1 MMVEKSYKMVPTRDG
16 FGHGLVELGK
26 INKNVVVLSADL
38 TDSTR
43 ANWFK
48 KEFPE
53 RFFGLGVAEQDMIGA
68 AAGFA
73 LMGKIP
79 FACTFGVFASGRAW
93 DQIRVSIAYMNLNVK
108 IIGTHGGISVGPDG
122 ATHQA
127 LEEIA
132 LMRILPNM
140 TIIVPCDA
148 LEAKRATMAAAG
160 FKGPVYIR
168 LGRSGTPTITKE
180 TGLFKIGKANVLK
193 NGKDVSIFACG
204 HMVHEAMLACDS
216 LKEEGIDARLINMH
230 TPKPLDKDCII
241 KAAKETGAIVTAE
254 EHTIAGG
261 FGSAIAEVVA
271 ENCPVPVKFVGIR
284 DKFGLSGEPEEL
296 FEHFGLKAKNIVHVA
311 KDAIAMKRAA
321 PACRQGR

>member
-1 MMVEKSYKMVPTRDG
+1 METKYKMVPTRDG
-16 FGHGLVELGK
+16 FGHGLVEMGK
-26 INKNVVVLSADL
+26 INKDVVVLSADL

-93 DQIRVSIAYMNLNVK
+93 DQIRVSVAYMNLNVK

-127 LEEIA
+127 LEEIS

-140 TIIVPCDA
+140 TMIVPCDA
-148 LEAKRATMAAAG
+148 IEAKKATIAAANH
-160 FKGPVYIR
+160 KGPVYIR
-168 LGRSGTPTITKE
+168 LGRSGAPVITKE
-180 TGLFKIGKANVLK
+180 EDPFKIGKSVLI
-193 NGKDVSIFACG
+193 KDGRDVTIFACG
-204 HMVHEAMLACDS
+204 QMVYESLIACELLNS
-216 LKEEGIDARLINMH
+216 EGIDARLVNMH
-230 TPKPLDKDCII
+230 TPKPIDKDCII
-241 KAAKETGAIVTAE
+241 RAAKETGAVVTAE

-261 FGSAIAEVVA
+261 FGSAIAEVIA
-271 ENCPVPVKFVGIR
+271 ENCPVPVKFVGVR
-284 DKFGLSGEPEEL
+284 DKFGQSGEPEEL
-296 FEHFGLKAKNIVHVA
+296 FAHFGLKAKNIVQAA
-311 KDAIAMKRAA
+311 KDAIKMKRTVK
-321 PACRQGR
+321 

>member
-1 MMVEKSYKMVPTRDG
+1 MGAESYKMVPTRDG
-16 FGHGLVELGK
+16 FGRGLVELGK
-26 INKNVVVLSADL
+26 INKDVVVLSADL

-48 KEFPE
+48 KDFPD

-93 DQIRVSIAYMNLNVK
+93 DQIRVSVAYMDLNVK

-127 LEEIA
+127 LEEVS

-140 TIIVPCDA
+140 TVIVPCDA
-148 LEAKRATMAAAG
+148 LEAKKATIAAASH
-160 FKGPVYIR
+160 KGPVYMR
-168 LGRSGTPTITKE
+168 LGRSGAPVITKE
-180 TGLFKIGKANVLK
+180 ADLFKIGRVSIIKD
-193 NGKDVSIFACG
+193 GKDVAIFACG
-204 HMVHEAMLACDS
+204 QMVYESLIACEILS
-216 LKEEGIDARLINMH
+216 KEGIDARLINMH
-230 TPKPLDKDCII
+230 TPKPVDRECII

-261 FGSAIAEVVA
+261 FGSAISEVLV
-271 ENCPVPVKFVGIR
+271 ENCPVPVKFVGVR
-284 DKFGLSGEPEEL
+284 DSFGLSGEPEEL
-296 FEHFGLKAKNIVHVA
+296 FEHFGLKAKDIVRAA
-311 KDAIAMKRAA
+311 KDAIAMKRTA
-321 PACRQGR
+321 

>member
-1 MMVEKSYKMVPTRDG
+1 VRGEMAEGKLEMVPTRDG
-16 FGHGLVELGK
+16 FGKGLVELGRR
-26 INKNVVVLSADL
+26 NKDIVVLSADL

-53 RFFGLGVAEQDMIGA
+53 RFFGMGVAEQDMFGA

-93 DQIRVSIAYMNLNVK
+93 DQIRVSIAYMDLGVK

-127 LEEIA
+127 VEEIA

-140 TIIVPCDA
+140 TVVVPCDA
-148 LEAKRATMAAAG
+148 IEAKKATMESANI
-160 FKGPVYIR
+160 KGPVYIR
-168 LGRSGTPTITKE
+168 LGRSAMPVLTKE
-180 TGLFKIGKANVLK
+180 DSFFKIGKANVMRD
-193 NGKDVSIFACG
+193 GKDIAIFACG
-204 HMVHEAMLACDS
+204 QMVYEAMLACDA
-216 LKEEGIDARLINMH
+216 LEKEGIKGRLINLH
-230 TPKPLDKDCII
+230 TPKPIDKEIII

-254 EHTIAGG
+254 EHTVLGG
-261 FGSAIAEVVA
+261 FGSAIAEVVIQ
-271 ENCPVPVKFVGIR
+271 NWPVPLKMVGVQDR
-284 DKFGLSGEPEEL
+284 FGLSGEPDEL
-296 FEHFGLKAKNIVHVA
+296 FEYFGLKSKYIVKAAH
-311 KDAIAMKRAA
+311 DALAMKK
-321 PACRQGR
+321 